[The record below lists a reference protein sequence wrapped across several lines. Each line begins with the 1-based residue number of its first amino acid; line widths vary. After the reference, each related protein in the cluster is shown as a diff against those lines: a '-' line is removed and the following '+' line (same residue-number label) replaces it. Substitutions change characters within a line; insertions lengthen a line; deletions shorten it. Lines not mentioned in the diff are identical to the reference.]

1 MQDPMR
7 GVVCLDSSKK
17 IMRMRPRRLSGTRSD
32 RVVGWRASRLC
43 TGLAALLFGVALGV
57 PVVADELPEPLAAI
71 GNLPTPLDW
80 IVPHYKNLAAPFAWN
95 GFFAS
100 PLINYQSAEFHGL
113 GGRLLKQAHGFT
125 LGGEAGYNFQA
136 GQFVLGPA
144 ADLSY
149 SFMQAGG
156 NGFGPLG
163 TKADIGFVGS
173 VRARAGYA
181 IDRFLIY
188 ATGGLAF
195 GEIQVKNRL
204 NFMSSSQTT
213 GGWTAGGG
221 VQYLWSDAAIFQLEY
236 RRLSLEDQN
245 YLALPFGRSKV
256 GVDMNLIN
264 AGFYFKF

>member
-1 MQDPMR
+1 MQNPMR
-7 GVVCLDSSKK
+7 GVAWLDSNKT
-17 IMRMRPRRLSGTRSD
+17 IMRMRPRRSPGAAIGRTA
-32 RVVGWRASRLC
+32 GWRVSRLY
-43 TGLAALLFGVALGV
+43 TGIAALLFSVAVGL
-57 PVVADELPEPLAAI
+57 PARADELPEPLAAI

-80 IVPHYKNLAAPFAWN
+80 IVPHYKNLAAPFAWS
-95 GFFAS
+95 GFFVS
-100 PLINYQSAEFHGL
+100 PLINYQSADFHGL
-113 GGRLLKQAHGFT
+113 GGRMLKQAHGFT

-149 SFMQAGG
+149 SFVQAGG

-163 TKADIGFVGS
+163 TKADIGFIGS

-204 NFMSSSQTT
+204 SFISANQTT

-221 VQYLWSDAAIFQLEY
+221 VQYLWSNEAIFQLEY

-245 YLALPFGRSKV
+245 YSALPFGRSKV
-256 GVDMNLIN
+256 GVDM
-264 AGFYFKF
+264 KSH

>member
-1 MQDPMR
+1 MR
-7 GVVCLDSSKK
+7 TRV
-17 IMRMRPRRLSGTRSD
+17 RLG
-32 RVVGWRASRLC
+32 L
-43 TGLAALLFGVALGV
+43 GLAVLLMALV
-57 PVVADELPEPLAAI
+57 PRSAARADELPLPQPLASL
-71 GNLPTPLDW
+71 GDLPTPLDW
-80 IVPHYKNLAAPFAWN
+80 LLVPHYKNLAAPFAWS

-100 PLINYQSAEFHGL
+100 PLINYQGANFHGL

-125 LGGEAGYNFQA
+125 LGGEAGYNFQV

-149 SFMQAGG
+149 SFMQAGS

-181 IDRFLIY
+181 IDRFLLY
-188 ATGGLAF
+188 ATGGVAF
-195 GEIQVKNRL
+195 GEVQVKNRL
-204 NFMSSSQTT
+204 SFISTSQTS

-221 VQYLWSDAAIFQLEY
+221 VQYLWSNDAILQLEY
-236 RRLSLEDQN
+236 RRLSLEDQSF
-245 YLALPFGRSKV
+245 YALPFGRSKV

-264 AGFYFKF
+264 IGFYFKF